1 LLQKVIFF
9 KSFLNFYLNL
19 FFIIFKFIGIFGHY
33 FPHKNGHLNDP
44 GKRPDCRIK
53 AVLLVRF
60 SGIDERSYEAKKAI
74 ALQAIETMRVEVPL
88 LEAEGKLKR
97 LGLPASTQ
105 EHWMNR
111 EFCHKVS

>member
-1 LLQKVIFF
+1 M
-9 KSFLNFYLNL
+9 NL